1 MRFQLRLLAFITL
14 MASASVWADALPS
27 VDIYKS
33 PSCGYCGKW
42 IEHMQKGGFKVE
54 VHEVDNIPAF
64 TLNIDF

>member
-14 MASASVWADALPS
+14 MASASVWADVLPS

-33 PSCGYCGKW
+33 PSCGCCGKW